1 METFDIYT
9 ADGMRTGRTAPKG
22 TLCGEGEYY
31 LGAHMYLYNS
41 QGRFL
46 LQKRAETK
54 AIMPGEWEIH
64 MGHAAAGE
72 NGLDTARRE
81 LAEEI
86 GVVVPAEDFVH
97 VARFVWRRYHHLID
111 VFFCRADP
119 ELSEL
124 TLQEEEVSAVKWISR
139 EEMIAFVEALEDKP
153 VGYRE
158 AVLEYLRNAF

>member
-9 ADGMRTGRTAPKG
+9 ADGLRAGRTAPKG
-22 TLCGEGEYY
+22 APCREGEFY
-31 LGAHMYLYNS
+31 LGAHMYLYDS

-54 AIMPGEWEIH
+54 SIMPGEWQIH
-64 MGHAAAGE
+64 MGHAKAGE
-72 NGLDTARRE
+72 SGLDAARRE

-86 GVVVPAEDFVH
+86 GVTVPSERFVH

-119 ELSEL
+119 EGFV
-124 TLQEEEVSAVKWISR
+124 LQREEVSAVKWISKG
-139 EEMIAFVEALEDKP
+139 EMMAFVEALEDKP